1 MFKHLLVPTD
11 GSPLSEAAMHMAVGL
26 AKQDGARITSLYMI
40 RPFHMTV
47 YSAEMVGS
55 DQDEFQA
62 VDRQR
67 AQIYLDTIRSIATQA
82 GVECDTD
89 APTGSHPY
97 EAILETAKKRHC
109 DLIVM
114 ASHGHGGIRGLLLG
128 SETQKVLTHSH
139 LPILV
144 VRPPV

>member
-1 MFKHLLVPTD
+1 MFNHLLVPTD
-11 GSPLSEAAMHMAVGL
+11 GSALSEAAVRMAVSL
-26 AKQDGARITSLYMI
+26 AKENSARITGLYMV

-47 YSAEMVGS
+47 YSAEMVGAS
-55 DQDEFQA
+55 QDEAHAADQA
-62 VDRQR
+62 RARQ
-67 AQIYLDTIRSIATQA
+67 YLENLRSIAAQA
-82 GVECDTD
+82 GVACDTE
-89 APTGSHPY
+89 APTGAHPY
-97 EAILETAKKRHC
+97 EAILDTAKARHC

-144 VRPPV
+144 VRPPE

>member
-1 MFKHLLVPTD
+1 MFRHLLVPTD
-11 GSPLSEAAMHMAVGL
+11 GSALSEAALHMAVAL
-26 AKQDGARITSLYMI
+26 AKENGARITGLYMV

-47 YSAEMVGS
+47 YSAEMVGAPQEELAS
-55 DQDEFQA
+55 
-62 VDRQR
+62 VDRAHAQQYLQSMR
-67 AQIYLDTIRSIATQA
+67 AIATEA
-82 GVECDTD
+82 GIECDTE
-89 APTGSHPY
+89 APTGTHPY
-97 EAILETAKKRHC
+97 EAILEAAKTHHC

-144 VRPPV
+144 VRPPE

>member
-11 GSPLSEAAMHMAVGL
+11 GSPLSEAALRMAVGL
-26 AKQDGARITSLYMI
+26 AKENSARITGLYMV

-55 DQDEFQA
+55 DQADLQS
-62 VDRQR
+62 VDRAR
-67 AQIYLDTIRSIATQA
+67 AEQYLENMRSIATAA
-82 GVECDTD
+82 GVECDAE
-89 APTGSHPY
+89 APTGAHPY
-97 EAILETAKKRHC
+97 EAILDTAKARHC

-144 VRPPV
+144 VRPPE

>member
-11 GSPLSEAAMHMAVGL
+11 GSPLSEAAIHMAAAL
-26 AKQDGARITSLYMI
+26 AKENGARITGLYMV

-47 YSAEMVGS
+47 YSAEMVGA

-62 VDRQR
+62 ADRAR
-67 AQIYLDTIRSIATQA
+67 AELYLENVKKIAAEA
-82 GVECDTD
+82 GVECDTE
-89 APTGSHPY
+89 APSGTHPY
-97 EAILETAKKRHC
+97 EAILDTAKVRRC

-114 ASHGHGGIRGLLLG
+114 ASHGHGGIRGMLLG

-144 VRPPV
+144 VRPPE

>member
-11 GSPLSEAAMHMAVGL
+11 GSTLSEAAMHMAVGL
-26 AKQDGARITSLYMI
+26 AKQDRARITGLYMI

-55 DQDEFQA
+55 NQDEFQA
-62 VDRQR
+62 VDQER
-67 AQIYLDTIRSIATQA
+67 AQLYLETIRNIAVQA

-89 APTGSHPY
+89 APTGTHPY
-97 EAILETAKKRHC
+97 EAILETAKKRNC

-114 ASHGHGGIRGLLLG
+114 ASHGHGGIRGMLLG

>member
-1 MFKHLLVPTD
+1 MFNHLLVPTD
-11 GSPLSEAAMHMAVGL
+11 GSALSEAAVRTAVAL
-26 AKQDGARITSLYMI
+26 AKENNARITGLYMV

-47 YSAEMVGS
+47 YSAEMVGA
-55 DQDEFQA
+55 DQDEAQA
-62 VDRQR
+62 ADQARARQ
-67 AQIYLDTIRSIATQA
+67 YLENLRDIAAQA
-82 GVECDTD
+82 GVACDTE
-89 APTGSHPY
+89 APTGTHPY
-97 EAILETAKKRHC
+97 EAILDAAKTRHC

-144 VRPPV
+144 VRPPE

>member
-1 MFKHLLVPTD
+1 MFRHLLVPTD
-11 GSPLSEAAMHMAVGL
+11 GSALSEAAMRMAVAL
-26 AKQDGARITSLYMI
+26 AKENSARITSLYMV

-47 YSAEMVGS
+47 YSAEMVGAP
-55 DQDEFQA
+55 QDEMES
-62 VDRQR
+62 VDRAHAQQYLQAMR
-67 AQIYLDTIRSIATQA
+67 AIATEA
-82 GVECDTD
+82 GVECDTQ
-89 APTGSHPY
+89 APTGTHPY
-97 EAILETAKKRHC
+97 EAILDAARTRHC

-144 VRPPV
+144 VRPPE

>member
-11 GSPLSEAAMHMAVGL
+11 GSPLSEAAMRMAVGL
-26 AKQDGARITSLYMI
+26 AMEDKARITGLYMI

-55 DQDEFQA
+55 DQNEFQD
-62 VDRQR
+62 VDRAR
-67 AQIYLDTIRSIATQA
+67 AEQYLETIRNIAVQA

-89 APTGSHPY
+89 SPTGAHPY
-97 EAILETAKKRHC
+97 EAILETARKRHC

>member
-11 GSPLSEAAMHMAVGL
+11 GSPLSEAALRMAVGL
-26 AKQDGARITSLYMI
+26 AKENSARITGLYMV

-55 DQDEFQA
+55 DQADLQS
-62 VDRQR
+62 VDRAR
-67 AQIYLDTIRSIATQA
+67 AEQYLENMRSIATAA
-82 GVECDTD
+82 GVECDTE
-89 APTGSHPY
+89 APTGAHPY
-97 EAILETAKKRHC
+97 EAILDTAKARHC

-144 VRPPV
+144 VRPPE

>member
-11 GSPLSEAAMHMAVGL
+11 GSPLSEAAVRMAVAL
-26 AKQDGARITSLYMI
+26 AKENGARITGLYMV

-47 YSAEMVGS
+47 YSAEMVGVE
-55 DQDEFQA
+55 QNEIQA
-62 VDRQR
+62 VDRAR
-67 AQIYLDTIRSIATQA
+67 AQQHLESLRNIAAQA
-82 GVECDTD
+82 GVECDTE
-89 APTGSHPY
+89 APTGTHPY
-97 EAILETAKKRHC
+97 EAILDAAKARHC

-144 VRPPV
+144 VRPPE

>member
-11 GSPLSEAAMHMAVGL
+11 GSPLSEAALRMAVGL
-26 AKQDGARITSLYMI
+26 AKENSARITGLYMV

-55 DQDEFQA
+55 DQADLQS
-62 VDRQR
+62 VDRAR
-67 AQIYLDTIRSIATQA
+67 AEQYLENMRSIATAA
-82 GVECDTD
+82 GVECDAE
-89 APTGSHPY
+89 APTGAHPY
-97 EAILETAKKRHC
+97 EAILDTAKTRHC

-144 VRPPV
+144 VRPPE